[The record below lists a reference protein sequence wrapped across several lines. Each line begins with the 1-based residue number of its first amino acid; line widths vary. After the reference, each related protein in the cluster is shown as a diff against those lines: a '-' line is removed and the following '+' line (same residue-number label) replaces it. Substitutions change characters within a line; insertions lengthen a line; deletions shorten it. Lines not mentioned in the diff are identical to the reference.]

1 MKKILITLLCLSMV
15 LGLFP
20 TKAWAEPDWP
30 DNIAIEAEGGIVM
43 DADTGAVLY
52 GKNIHVP
59 YFPASITKILTA
71 LIVIENCELDEMVT
85 FSHNAVYNVE
95 ANSSSAGLDEGDV
108 MSVKDCLYA
117 LLLKSA
123 NEVANAL
130 AEHVAGTTEAF
141 AEMMNEKAA
150 SLGCVDSHF
159 ANPSG
164 LNNPEHY
171 TSAYDMALIG
181 QAALQNET
189 FVEIDST
196 RYYELPPTLRQ
207 PEGSTIY
214 PGHKML
220 KKNWPD
226 EYYPEVFGGK
236 TGYTSLAGNTLVT
249 FAKRDDMTLI
259 TVILNG
265 HQTHYTDTRKLLD
278 FGFDNFQS
286 VVAADYDTTYGS
298 MENDMTIAG
307 LSTTPLM
314 GLTLNR
320 QDKVT
325 LPNNADFSSV
335 TSSIS
340 YDLPEQ
346 APEHAIAQVQYQ
358 FGERAVG
365 TAYLEP
371 VIQELP
377 DPQDLIL
384 ESSAA
389 DPASE
394 NSGESDNASAAA
406 SDPADTG
413 ESSTEPT
420 LESAAEPSAKDEQQQ
435 LPQEPSDQ
443 PGSKGGISSIVW
455 KIALAILL
463 IAAFAGG
470 IFLFLSYRRKKEL
483 EAQIQRRERRRQ
495 RLEDNGYS
503 VEEFDLL
510 LEQKRT
516 ASVSRSSDRKT
527 RKKKGFR

>member
-1 MKKILITLLCLSMV
+1 MKRLLAVLLCLSMA

-20 TKAWAEPDWP
+20 MKTLADTAWP
-30 DNIAIEAEGGIVM
+30 DNVAIEAEGGIVM

-52 GKNIHVP
+52 GKNIHVA

-71 LIVIENCELDEMVT
+71 LIVIENCSLDEMVT

-95 ANSSSAGLDEGDV
+95 ANSTSAGLDEGDV
-108 MSVKDCLYA
+108 LSVKDCLYA

-164 LNNPEHY
+164 LNDPDHY

-181 QAALQNET
+181 QAAIQNET
-189 FVEIDST
+189 FVEIDSA

-207 PEGSTIY
+207 PDGAMIY

-220 KKNWPD
+220 KKNLPN
-226 EYYPEVFGGK
+226 EYYPDVFGGK

-249 FAKRDDMTLI
+249 FAKRGDMTLV

-265 HQTHYTDTRKLLD
+265 HQTHYSDTRKLLD

-286 VVAADYDTTYGS
+286 VSAADHDTTYGS
-298 MENDMTIAG
+298 LENDMTIAG
-307 LSTTPLM
+307 LATTELA

-335 TSSIS
+335 TSTIS
-340 YDLPEQ
+340 YDLPDQ
-346 APEHAIAQVQYQ
+346 APDNAIAQVQYQ
-358 FGERAVG
+358 FGERKIG

-371 VIQELP
+371 VIHELP
-377 DPQDLIL
+377 DPEDLVL

-389 DPASE
+389 DPAAQPSADA
-394 NSGESDNASAAA
+394 SGDPSGNTSGDFSTDGDASDGL
-406 SDPADTG
+406 SDPAETSD
-413 ESSTEPT
+413 
-420 LESAAEPSAKDEQQQ
+420 PSQTPSGQT
-435 LPQEPSDQ
+435 PSDETA
-443 PGSKGGISSIVW
+443 GSGGIGSVLM
-455 KIALAILL
+455 KVFLVLAV
-463 IAAFAGG
+463 IAALGGGGFA
-470 IFLFLSYRRKKEL
+470 FLSYRRKKE
-483 EAQIQRRERRRQ
+483 EEERQKRRERRRQ

-503 VEEFDLL
+503 VAEFDRI
-510 LEQKRT
+510 LEQKRST
-516 ASVSRSSDRKT
+516 SAARPDARQTRS
-527 RKKKGFR
+527 KKRRR

>member
-1 MKKILITLLCLSMV
+1 MV

-20 TKAWAEPDWP
+20 TKAWADTPWP
-30 DNIAIEAEGGIVM
+30 NNVAIEAEGGIVM

-108 MSVKDCLYA
+108 MSVEDCLYA

-164 LNNPEHY
+164 LNNPDHY
-171 TSAYDMALIG
+171 VSAYDMALIG

-196 RYYELPPTLRQ
+196 RYYELPPTIRQ
-207 PEGSTIY
+207 PEGSMIY

-220 KKNWPD
+220 KKNAPN

-265 HQTHYTDTRKLLD
+265 HQTHYSDTRKLLD
-278 FGFDNFQS
+278 FGFDNFHS
-286 VVAADYDTTYGS
+286 VSAADYDTTYGS
-298 MENDMTIAG
+298 LENDMTIAG
-307 LSTTPLM
+307 LQTTPLS

-320 QDKVT
+320 EDKVT
-325 LPNNADFSSV
+325 LPNDADFSSV

-340 YDLPEQ
+340 YDLPEN
-346 APEHAIAQVQYQ
+346 APENAIAQVEYQ
-358 FGERAVG
+358 FDERVIG

-371 VIQELP
+371 VIQKLP
-377 DPQDLIL
+377 NPEDLIL
-384 ESSAA
+384 ESSPDGQTANGTA
-389 DPASE
+389 ENGSDASDSSSGSTDPENGSGDAGSSPDE
-394 NSGESDNASAAA
+394 SSNDSSDSNSGNTSGSNEDNAEQKPDSNKE
-406 SDPADTG
+406 TG
-413 ESSTEPT
+413 
-420 LESAAEPSAKDEQQQ
+420 
-435 LPQEPSDQ
+435 
-443 PGSKGGISSIVW
+443 IFSILGKV
-455 KIALAILL
+455 ILVLVILAALA
-463 IAAFAGG
+463 GG
-470 IFLFLSYRRKKEL
+470 GFLFLSYRRKKE
-483 EAQIQRRERRRQ
+483 EEERRQRRERRRQ

-510 LEQKRT
+510 MEQKRRNSDSRPSDFS
-516 ASVSRSSDRKT
+516 ASKRH
-527 RKKKGFR
+527 RKKGRR